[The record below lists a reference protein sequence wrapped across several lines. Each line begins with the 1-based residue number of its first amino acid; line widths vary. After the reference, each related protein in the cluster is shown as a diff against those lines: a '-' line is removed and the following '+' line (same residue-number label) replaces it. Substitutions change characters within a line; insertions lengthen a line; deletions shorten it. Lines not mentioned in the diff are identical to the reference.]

1 VDKVKE
7 YLASIGSK
15 GGKATGKA
23 KVRGDTDYY
32 RAISAKAAQARKE
45 KAVKWREFT
54 GTGAKQLADAEA
66 KRLQDQGLVVTK
78 TRKSLDNWRVEAR
91 RASDSGLAG
100 VKEGGAGGSA

>member
-32 RAISAKAAQARKE
+32 KRISAKAAQARKD
-45 KAVKWREFT
+45 KAVEWREFT
-54 GTGAKQLADAEA
+54 GSGAKHLADAEA
-66 KRLQDQGLVVTK
+66 KRLEGQGLVVTK
-78 TRKSLDNWRVEAR
+78 TRKSLDNWRVEGR
-91 RASDSGLAG
+91 IASDSGDASNG
-100 VKEGGAGGSA
+100 K